1 MWLKDCVEKHA
12 IVNCLNRS
20 GIFKSL
26 QLKTKSTISLV
37 LRALWFFPPWADT
50 RINASSSE
58 AAELKAQLLR
68 NVNKYVGQAELV
80 EPDGL

>member
-1 MWLKDCVEKHA
+1 M
-12 IVNCLNRS
+12 
-20 GIFKSL
+20 IFL
-26 QLKTKSTISLV
+26 
-37 LRALWFFPPWADT
+37 PPWADSH
-50 RINASSSE
+50 INASSSE